1 MPNKTKR
8 FVTIPIRNAGVPQ
21 TAWRREVLLQRK
33 LERKE
38 NFRLTAIMQHSGS
51 RD

>member
-21 TAWRREVLLQRK
+21 TAWRREVLYKGNLSAKR
-33 LERKE
+33 
-38 NFRLTAIMQHSGS
+38 TSG
-51 RD
+51 